1 MSLLDSTRIIQ
12 LVFIVTAALLQCQSA
27 EPPTVQSTTEA
38 QTSACLSFNWVA
50 TARDSALF
58 LTYLEVARQ
67 QPDLNAQVLAVAKKM
82 IGTPYVGG
90 TLDRYKE
97 EERLQINLRGVDC
110 WTSVEQCVAVGLS
123 TRDSVADF
131 ACFAQHLRRLRY
143 RDGLINGYGSRL
155 HYFSEWVDQ
164 AIRAGI
170 LRELTTEWGGVP
182 YEKSISFMTDNRRLY
197 PHLNDSIAFAQVLDA
212 QTVISRYSISHIPK
226 SKVGAVEKQL
236 REGDL
241 VVITSVKSNLDVEHE
256 GFAIRG
262 QNGRMYLLH
271 ASSSSGRMRLSS
283 VPIPD
288 YLKKVPAM
296 AGIRVLRVG
305 E

>member
-1 MSLLDSTRIIQ
+1 MRSIFEVMPSYQYLC
-12 LVFIVTAALLQCQSA
+12 IVVMAMLQCQSA
-27 EPPTVQSTTEA
+27 TAPTPPNSATTNLCPA
-38 QTSACLSFNWVA
+38 FDWVA
-50 TARDSALF
+50 TARDSVLF
-58 LTYLEVARQ
+58 EQYLTVAQ
-67 QPDLNAQVLAVAKKM
+67 QHSDLNAQTLAIARKM

-90 TLDRYKE
+90 TLDRSPDG
-97 EERLQINLRGVDC
+97 ERLQINLRGVDC
-110 WTSVEQCVAVGLS
+110 WTSVEQCFALALS
-123 TRDSVADF
+123 TRDSMPDF

-143 RDGLINGYGSRL
+143 RDGYINGYGSRL

-164 AIRAGI
+164 AIRLGYLHEKTADLGGI
-170 LRELTTEWGGVP
+170 AF
-182 YEKSISFMTDNRRLY
+182 EKNVSFMTDNLRLY
-197 PHLNDSIAFAQVLDA
+197 RGLQDSLALSQVQAAQM
-212 QTVISRYSISHIPK
+212 VISNYALTFIPK
-226 SKVGAVEKQL
+226 NQVTRQEKQL

-241 VVITSVKSNLDVEHE
+241 IVIVSAKKNLDVEHE

-283 VPIPD
+283 VPIAD